1 MTVFLVVAILMTAA
15 LAAYLLLPALR
26 RGRSADAGRSK
37 ALRAALAA
45 GVLSQAEYDAKAAE
59 LASGAAQKPT
69 ARISRLQ
76 AAAIAVLLPVLA
88 FLIYFAVGRPDALSM
103 PQTESAAP
111 PAAATTAGPVGMD
124 MPKAIE
130 SLKAKLADNP
140 GDADGWLLLG
150 RAYKS
155 VDDNQSALEALKK
168 AYALSPGRPDIQIAY
183 AEAMALMSPT
193 RRIEGE
199 PLRLIRSALEAEP
212 MNQDGL
218 WLLGMSDYQNGRYAE
233 AVASW
238 EKIREQ
244 LPPDSDVLANVT
256 GMIDDA
262 NAILAGNPPG
272 AAMQSG
278 GPVQPVSD
286 GPKLTVNVA
295 LAPEK
300 AGMVKPGDTLF
311 VYAKAASGPPMPIAI
326 RKLLASDLPAT
337 VVLTD
342 GMGMTPAMNLS
353 QFPQVVVVAR
363 VSRTGNAVPQAGDL
377 QAVSPTLVL
386 ASTKTVNLS
395 INQAV
400 K

>member
-26 RGRSADAGRSK
+26 RGRSGDAGRSK

-59 LASGAAQKPT
+59 LASGAAQKPA

-130 SLKAKLADNP
+130 SLKAKLVENP

-244 LPPDSDVLANVT
+244 LPPDSEVLANVT

-262 NAILAGNPPG
+262 NAILAGNPPV
-272 AAMQSG
+272 AAMPSG
-278 GPVQPVSD
+278 GPVQAVSG

>member
-1 MTVFLVVAILMTAA
+1 M
-15 LAAYLLLPALR
+15 AAYLLLPALR
-26 RGRSADAGRSK
+26 RGRSGDAGRSK

-59 LASGAAQKPT
+59 LASGAAQKPA

-130 SLKAKLADNP
+130 SLKAKLVENP

-244 LPPDSDVLANVT
+244 LPPDSEVLANVT

-262 NAILAGNPPG
+262 NAILAGNPPV
-272 AAMQSG
+272 AAMPSG
-278 GPVQPVSD
+278 GPVQAVSG

>member
-26 RGRSADAGRSK
+26 RGRSGDAGRSK

-45 GVLSQAEYDAKAAE
+45 GVLSQAEYEVKAAE

-103 PQTESAAP
+103 PQAESEAAP
-111 PAAATTAGPVGMD
+111 TVAAAAGPVGMD

-130 SLKAKLADNP
+130 SLKAKLAENP

-168 AYALSPGRPDIQIAY
+168 AYALSPDQPDIQIAY

-272 AAMQSG
+272 AAMPSG
-278 GPVQPVSD
+278 GPAQAASG

-300 AGMVKPGDTLF
+300 AGLVKPGDTLF

-326 RKLLASDLPAT
+326 QKLLASDLPAT

>member
-1 MTVFLVVAILMTAA
+1 MTVFLVVAISMTAA
-15 LAAYLLLPALR
+15 LAAYLLLPAWR
-26 RGRSADAGRSK
+26 RGRSADGGRSK
-37 ALRAALAA
+37 ALKAALAA
-45 GVLSQAEYDAKAAE
+45 GVLSQAEYDVKAAE
-59 LASGAAQKPT
+59 LAAGAVQKPP

-76 AAAIAVLLPVLA
+76 AAFIAVLLPVLA
-88 FLIYFAVGRPDALSM
+88 FLIYFAVGRPDALTM

-111 PAAATTAGPVGMD
+111 SAAATTAGPVGMD

-130 SLKAKLADNP
+130 SLKAKLAENP

-155 VDDNQSALEALKK
+155 VDDNPSALEALKK

-244 LPPDSDVLANVT
+244 LPPDSEVLANVT

-272 AAMQSG
+272 TAMPSS
-278 GPVQPVSD
+278 GPVQPVSG

-300 AGMVKPGDTLF
+300 AGLVKPGDTLF

-326 RKLLASDLPAT
+326 RKLLASDLPTT